1 MEQLNRKR
9 GSAQRRVTQF
19 RTYLSTFQQN
29 VDNNVEIT
37 EQQIIELEQRF
48 DKIGIARNEF
58 EICQDEIE
66 DLVADELVEETS
78 QKRDEFEARNSTVGL
93 LAKMSLQEALKDK
106 TAGPRPICIEEY
118 RARNLQKPP
127 TQPAAFAEAKEKPL
141 RAGLH
146 HRIRRELADLY
157 RVAAIAEK
165 GNKVEILKKINK
177 LKEERR
183 LHRSLQKK
191 KKKCPA

>member
-78 QKRDEFEARNSTVGL
+78 QKRDEFDSAFFAATSQAQYLINKFR
-93 LAKMSLQEALKDK
+93 
-106 TAGPRPICIEEY
+106 
-118 RARNLQKPP
+118 KPP
-127 TQPAAFAEAKEKPL
+127 ATTVANDLLHVSNLTSDFNVRLPILSLPEFDGSYEKWSAFHDTFKTIIHEHRQITTIQKFQYL
-141 RAGLH
+141 RSALTGD
-146 HRIRRELADLY
+146 A
-157 RVAAIAEK
+157 V
-165 GNKVEILKKINK
+165 
-177 LKEERR
+177 
-183 LHRSLQKK
+183 
-191 KKKCPA
+191 